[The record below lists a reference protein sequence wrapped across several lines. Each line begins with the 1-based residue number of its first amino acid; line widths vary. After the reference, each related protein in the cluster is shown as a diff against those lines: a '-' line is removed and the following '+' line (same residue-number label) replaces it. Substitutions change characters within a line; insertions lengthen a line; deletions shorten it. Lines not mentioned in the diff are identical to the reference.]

1 MASGVTDHLS
11 KCLEWGVGVGTG
23 SGEGGQGPSGE
34 ENTSVGT
41 KLQQPCAVWRLQSG
55 PQLCVTRAHSQVCDF
70 KKMAEEW

>member
-1 MASGVTDHLS
+1 ML
-11 KCLEWGVGVGTG
+11 GVGSG
-23 SGEGGQGPSGE
+23 SGDWEWRGWEGGQGPAGE

-41 KLQQPCAVWRLQSG
+41 KLQQPCAVGRLQSG